1 MIEHSDNYS
10 DSLNDK
16 RDELPTNNAEL
27 GNNEHKSKSFEY
39 KATLLGETAGVAGGN
54 SFVKNIKVVF
64 H

>member
-1 MIEHSDNYS
+1 MF
-10 DSLNDK
+10 K

-54 SFVKNIKVVF
+54 SFVKKIKVVF